1 MAAQDAGT
9 SPIEDSATTPV
20 TYELPASEEE
30 RRQEASV
37 TFANVG
43 RLHAFL
49 KARGRAGAWRAT
61 APLAAMKYIQELER
75 IRRAV
80 EQYLANTAEK
90 P

>member
-9 SPIEDSATTPV
+9 SPIEDSATTAE
-20 TYELPASEEE
+20 THELPASEEE

-49 KARGRAGAWRAT
+49 KARGRAGGWRAN
-61 APLAAMKYIQELER
+61 APLAAMKYIHELEH

-80 EQYLANTAEK
+80 ERFLANTAER